1 MRIVLLSLLSFG
13 LWVNAALGEAVLP
26 MSAPAPSP
34 NDVLA
39 FLAGM
44 GFSPEFT
51 AALSTALAAGF
62 QTGRA
67 TTTVTLLLLQD
78 LTKIPKDKAE
88 GILEVLRYA
97 LSQGFIVDTG
107 LAGSSMMNEARK
119 LLALGRSGEEISGV
133 LSLRLGFLLATR
145 AVLAHYGLVPG
156 TVVGPEAPLT
166 PTDRL
171 ILELAW
177 ALGDFILWEGGSPQD
192 PRILPYVQGRLS
204 RLAALGVIPSALAEG
219 TAAALTQNI
228 LAEIA
233 RLAFQPERR

>member
-1 MRIVLLSLLSFG
+1 MRIALLSLLLG
-13 LWVNAALGEAVLP
+13 LWAGAALGEALLP
-26 MSAPAPSP
+26 LASPAPSP
-34 NDVLA
+34 SDVLN
-39 FLAGM
+39 FLLGM
-44 GFSPEFT
+44 GLPPEFT
-51 AALSTALAAGF
+51 AALSAALAAGF

-78 LTKIPKDKAE
+78 LTKIPKEQGE

-107 LAGSSMMNEARK
+107 LAGSSMMNEVRK
-119 LLALGRSGEEISGV
+119 LLALGRSGEEISRV

-145 AVLAHYGLVPG
+145 AVLARYGLVPG
-156 TVVGPEAPLT
+156 TTAGPDAPLA

-177 ALGDFILWEGGSPQD
+177 AVGDFILWEGGSPAD
-192 PRILPYVQGRLS
+192 PGILGYVQGRLC
-204 RLAALGVIPSALAEG
+204 RLAALGLIPSELSERA
-219 TAAALTQNI
+219 TAALTPEI

>member
-1 MRIVLLSLLSFG
+1 MRIALLSLLLG
-13 LWVNAALGEAVLP
+13 LCVTLALGEAVLP
-26 MSAPAPSP
+26 LSAPAPSP
-34 NDVLA
+34 NDVLN
-39 FLAGM
+39 FLSGM
-44 GFSPEFT
+44 GLPPEFT
-51 AALSTALAAGF
+51 ASLCAALAAGF
-62 QTGRA
+62 QSGRA

-78 LTKIPKDKAE
+78 LTKIPNEQAE
-88 GILEVLRYA
+88 GILEILRYA

-119 LLALGRSGEEISGV
+119 LLALGRSGEEVSRV

-145 AVLAHYGLVPG
+145 AVLAHYGLVSG
-156 TVVGPEAPLT
+156 ATVAPNAPLT

-177 ALGDFILWEGGSPQD
+177 AVGDFILWEGGNPED
-192 PRILPYVQGRLS
+192 PRFLPYVQGRLN

-219 TAAALTQNI
+219 TAAALTPGI

-233 RLAFQPERR
+233 RFAFQPERR